1 MLLSIWSLAV
11 FSGCSVTVP
20 KIPVKGLMMG
30 ELIETTVDSEIA
42 RYYLENYL
50 QNQKPQVEF
59 DKKINT
65 FNREYANRS
74 LNREDLKQLSVLTS
88 VDFAAL
94 FWAEHLYQNE
104 KNRKL
109 QDLFQE
115 KLSALRTMGFAAL
128 VIPNTDCCVLLFVP
142 AWDYAKTGVM
152 TGSDLSRPMRI
163 ANNLGIE
170 SVFVPIN
177 PHGAVEENAV
187 FISQTIQ
194 SYATSKDIIL
204 VGPSSAGPAIHLS
217 LAHKL
222 PPETQKRVKAWVNLA
237 GILQGTPL
245 VDHYQKWFRVW
256 FLQLALWWEA
266 WEKENVL
273 SLSMEK
279 SRVRFEGL
287 SLPQDLLVINYIGL
301 SLSGDITPFAAER
314 YVMLR
319 SEGPNDGLTLL
330 PDSLAPESRSILALR
345 SDHFFNEDPEITLK
359 TIALMQVLFEVLAPE
374 DL

>member
-1 MLLSIWSLAV
+1 
-11 FSGCSVTVP
+11 
-20 KIPVKGLMMG
+20 MG

-50 QNQKPQVEF
+50 QNQSPQVEF

-65 FNREYANRS
+65 FNQKYANRL

-94 FWAEHLYQNE
+94 FWAERLYQNE
-104 KNRKL
+104 KNRRL

-115 KLSALRTMGFAAL
+115 KLSALRTTGFAAL
-128 VIPNTDCCVLLFVP
+128 VIPNTDCCILLFVP
-142 AWDYAKTGVM
+142 AWDYAETGVM
-152 TGSDLSRPMRI
+152 TGSDLSRPIRI

-170 SVFVPIN
+170 SVFVAIN
-177 PHGAVEENAV
+177 PHGSVEENAV
-187 FISQTIQ
+187 FIRQTIQ
-194 SYATSKDIIL
+194 SYATSKKDIIL

-217 LAHKL
+217 LAHQL
-222 PPETQKRVKAWVNLA
+222 PPEIQKSVKAWINLA

-245 VDHYQKWFRVW
+245 VDHYQKWFRAW
-256 FLQLALWWEA
+256 FLQLALWWEGL
-266 WEKENVL
+266 EKEKIL
-273 SLSMEK
+273 SMSMEK
-279 SRVRFEGL
+279 SRLRFEGL

-314 YVMLR
+314 YAMLR

-330 PDSLAPESRSILALR
+330 PDSLAPGSRNILALR
-345 SDHFFNEDPEITLK
+345 SDHFFNEDPEIVLK
-359 TIALMQVLFEVLAPE
+359 TIALMEVLFEILASE
-374 DL
+374 EK